1 MGEQLVFAFVPL
13 PTLLCKMFGNQRFSM
28 STFQSVSM
36 FTVQSVSMFT
46 VQRVSMFTVQR
57 VSMFTVQRVSMFTIQ
72 RIWMLQQKP
81 LVLNKNFAFLPIAFS
96 YLHRWPYTQ

>member
-28 STFQSVSM
+28 ST
-36 FTVQSVSMFT
+36 VQSVSMFT
-46 VQRVSMFTVQR
+46 VQRASMFTVQR

-96 YLHRWPYTQ
+96 YLHR